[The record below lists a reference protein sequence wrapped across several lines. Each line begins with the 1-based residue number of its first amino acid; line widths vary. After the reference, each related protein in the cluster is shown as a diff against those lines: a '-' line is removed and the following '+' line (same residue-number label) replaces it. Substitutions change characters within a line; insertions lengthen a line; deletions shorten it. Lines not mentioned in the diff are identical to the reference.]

1 MKIGIITL
9 PLHTNYGGILQAF
22 ALQTVL
28 ERMGH
33 EVEIL
38 EEPHEYKRASLK
50 RYIRRTLKKCI
61 GKRSV
66 INYEG
71 FMRKWQPRV
80 ASNINQFINTYINR
94 RIVNFESL
102 TEGEYDAFIVG
113 SDQVWRPSYNQH
125 LEQAFLNF
133 TENWKSVKRIAYA
146 ASFGVDNWEFTK
158 KQTKECKRL
167 VQKFDFVSVREDT
180 AVNLCKE
187 HLGIEATHVL
197 DPTLLLSADDYQ
209 KLIDGIKISDSSY
222 VFSYLL
228 DESEEKID
236 ILEDISKRLNLPVR
250 KIKLEKDISKIPMSK
265 LKSLTYPSIQEW
277 LASFAQ
283 ADFVVTDSF
292 HGTVFSIIFNK
303 PFVVLPNKGR
313 GMVRMLSLL
322 SDFNSIG
329 RIILT
334 EKDVVDFGT
343 RNLQNLPDLVL
354 TIQKHKKSV
363 LEMLF
368 NYLKKGK
375 K

>member
-9 PLHTNYGGILQAF
+9 PLHTNYGGILQAY
-22 ALQTVL
+22 ALQTIL

-33 EVEIL
+33 QVEIL
-38 EEPHEYKRASLK
+38 EEPLVYKHASLN
-50 RYIRRTLKKCI
+50 RYIKRILKKCV
-61 GKRSV
+61 GKRSI

-80 ASNINQFINTYINR
+80 AANINQFINTYIHR

-125 LEQAFLNF
+125 LENAFLDF
-133 TENWKSVKRIAYA
+133 TKNWINVKRIAYA

-158 KQTKECKRL
+158 EQTEECKKL
-167 VQKFDFVSVREDT
+167 VRKFDLVSVREDT

-187 HLGIEATHVL
+187 HLGIVATHVL
-197 DPTLLLSADDYQ
+197 DPTLLLSAGDYQ
-209 KLIDGIKISDSSY
+209 KIIGELKVSDTSY

-228 DESEEKID
+228 DESEEKIN
-236 ILEDISKRLNLPVR
+236 ILEDVSKRLNLPVR

-313 GMVRMLSLL
+313 GVARFESLFKNIGTEYSIFNGGDYFNNNKNRSDRNSAVIIEKRDKVIKLL
-322 SDFNSIG
+322 SE
-329 RIILT
+329 R
-334 EKDVVDFGT
+334 V
-343 RNLQNLPDLVL
+343 
-354 TIQKHKKSV
+354 
-363 LEMLF
+363 
-368 NYLKKGK
+368 
-375 K
+375 

>member
-9 PLHTNYGGILQAF
+9 PLHTNYGGILQAY

-33 EVEIL
+33 QVDIL
-38 EEPHEYKRASLK
+38 EEPLVYKHASLN
-50 RYIRRTLKKCI
+50 RYIRRILKKCV
-61 GKRSV
+61 GKRSI

-80 ASNINQFINTYINR
+80 ASNINQFINTYIHR

-125 LEQAFLNF
+125 LENAFLDF
-133 TENWKSVKRIAYA
+133 TKNWINVKRIAYA

-158 KQTKECKRL
+158 EQTEECKKL
-167 VQKFDFVSVREDT
+167 VRKFDLVSVREDT

-187 HLGIEATHVL
+187 HLGIVSTHVL
-197 DPTLLLSADDYQ
+197 DPTLLLSAGDYQ
-209 KLIDGIKISDSSY
+209 KIIGELKVSDTSY

-228 DESEEKID
+228 DESEEKIN
-236 ILEDISKRLNLPVR
+236 ILEDVSKRLNLPVK
-250 KIKLEKDISKIPMSK
+250 KIKLEKNISKIPISK

-292 HGTVFSIIFNK
+292 HGTVFSIIFDK
-303 PFVVLPNKGR
+303 PFVVFPNKGR
-313 GMVRMLSLL
+313 GMTRFLSLL
-322 SDFNSIG
+322 KKIGLEERIVENSAVCSDIFDVCANNKDTIKKM
-329 RIILT
+329 R
-334 EKDVVDFGT
+334 EKDLELLSEY
-343 RNLQNLPDLVL
+343 LQ
-354 TIQKHKKSV
+354 
-363 LEMLF
+363 
-368 NYLKKGK
+368 
-375 K
+375 